1 MPSFFQISLLLLLN
15 VWVKS
20 DICLKYFLDKNP
32 KKAAIVICMN
42 NTQTDAKEWSMNHYF
57 SHPIKVKL
65 VILDKSKVEQTNAW
79 CQWWSPKILSYV
91 CTVTL
96 KNTNI

>member
-42 NTQTDAKEWSMNHYF
+42 NTQTDAKEWSHESLF
-57 SHPIKVKL
+57 FTS
-65 VILDKSKVEQTNAW
+65 DKSKVSN
-79 CQWWSPKILSYV
+79 SR
-91 CTVTL
+91 
-96 KNTNI
+96 